1 MGKHVD
7 GQTLRN
13 DGILQEANRTFF
25 HPLGLAAEL
34 DVPTGMLRVVDC
46 RHLPEGPKFD
56 PKKDETKVDLRPKA
70 EKVSALRESRKSAR
84 QEKLGY
90 IEQPLV
96 SESAAAAAPAEQA

>member
-46 RHLPEGPKFD
+46 RHLPEGPKFG
-56 PKKDETKVDLRPKA
+56 PKGKDDQTVDLRPKA
-70 EKVSALRESRKSAR
+70 EKVSALRESRKAAR

-90 IEQPLV
+90 VEQPLV
-96 SESAAAAAPAEQA
+96 TDVPAAAPAKA